1 MSENDERN
9 DTKKT
14 AQKKGAVLTRL
25 VMAKCDT
32 CDYWMKD
39 DIPEDSMP
47 YCAELQYWTS
57 IKVPVIVP
65 ADFGCIRHSSV
76 VE

>member
-1 MSENDERN
+1 MNEMSKENKDL
-9 DTKKT
+9 KT
-14 AQKKGAVLTRL
+14 AQNKGSVLKRL

-47 YCAELQYWTS
+47 YCVELKYWIS
-57 IKVPVIVP
+57 IKAPVIVP